1 MSSRA
6 GGSGCDGQRG
16 GSRQLDSNRCRSHA
30 ARARASQGIPM
41 HNIPKEDIGQPRAST
56 NGCRQGAVAPGAHG
70 VVGGQAGP
78 KSAFRRQ
85 IYLSLLRTT
94 PPGPKRNRRTSH
106 WVAYSIGRRSD
117 FRPGPKLKKW
127 VRIFDRRF
135 RPFWARPPTKKKTA
149 RPGTDKKATLGRT
162 KKFGRGKSPRLPMVL
177 TSQPP
182 IGKRLPVQNRW
193 ETGASACC
201 FDSTQAHAYHPS
213 APTYDATH
221 PLTRTNHNTHAA
233 HKPPASTCRS
243 HATRPIPTPG

>member
-1 MSSRA
+1 MMVSVVVHGNWIQTVA
-6 GGSGCDGQRG
+6 GHTQPVPG
-16 GSRQLDSNRCRSHA
+16 H
-30 ARARASQGIPM
+30 
-41 HNIPKEDIGQPRAST
+41 PRASPCT
-56 NGCRQGAVAPGAHG
+56 ISPRRTLGNHGRRPTAAGRGRWRQGRTEWLGAK
-70 VVGGQAGP
+70 QAQ
-78 KSAFRRQ
+78 KAAFRRQ